1 MSSDEKKPTKE
12 KKSTTEKEQSAEMVF
27 KKQGFPVKDEL
38 VVAKAK
44 RILPHCVF
52 LDLMEFDNKE
62 GMLHISEIAPGWVKN
77 IRSHVQ
83 ENQQVICKVMDIDK
97 SKGYIDISLKR
108 VSSGEKNAKMNE
120 WKMEKKMT
128 IMIRMIGKKMKKTS
142 EAQKIIEK
150 IITEYGS
157 LSELFSEMSKK
168 DISVIKEIGLP
179 NKWEEEIINSVT
191 EHIKSHRVKVTNV
204 FQLKTFESD
213 GVDKIKELI
222 KEIEKNQDSEME
234 INYLGT
240 PRYQITVLATDY
252 KKAEDIME
260 RIMNDMEKLSEK
272 LKIEFSKVK

>member
-1 MSSDEKKPTKE
+1 MSSDEKKPAKE
-12 KKSTTEKEQSAEMVF
+12 KKSSGEIIF
-27 KKQGFPVKDEL
+27 KKQGFPLKDEL

-52 LDLMEFDNKE
+52 LDLLEYDNKE

-77 IRSHVQ
+77 VRAHVQ

-128 IMIRMIGKKMKKTS
+128 IMIQIIGRKLKKTT
-142 EAQKIIEK
+142 EVQKIIGK
-150 IITEYGS
+150 ITEEYES
-157 LSELFSEMSKK
+157 LSELFSEMSKS
-168 DISVIKEIGLP
+168 DIDAVKEIGLP
-179 NKWEEEIINSVT
+179 KNWEEEIINSVM

-204 FQLKTFESD
+204 FHLKSFEPD

-222 KEIEKNQDSEME
+222 KKIREAQDSEME

-252 KKAEDIME
+252 KKAEETME
-260 RIMNDMEKLSEK
+260 NVLDDMEKLSEK
-272 LKIEFSKVK
+272 LNIEFSRVK